1 MYSFSAVLLTSI
13 RVHVAFSDLTTVVMN
28 GQAVYE
34 VVVRFYQL
42 KVIPAISIFIVLI
55 ASPYLSHIEEMFW
68 QILMFLIDT
77 DTAK

>member
-1 MYSFSAVLLTSI
+1 
-13 RVHVAFSDLTTVVMN
+13 MN

-55 ASPYLSHIEEMFW
+55 ASLYLSHIEEMFW

>member
-1 MYSFSAVLLTSI
+1 MQKYC
-13 RVHVAFSDLTTVVMN
+13 VVMN

-55 ASPYLSHIEEMFW
+55 ASLYLSHIEEMFW